1 MALST
6 LQQVGPG
13 GTGGGNLR
21 RLGTIL
27 RERSW
32 LILLCTLL
40 GGALATAYTHYAP
53 KRYAA
58 KATVKYQTA
67 MSHWLALVDRPDF
80 NVATLLAET
89 RGKLE
94 DDALLRRVALA
105 QQLGENPRYSGG
117 LYGSD
122 ATDRAVAKLRR
133 NLRIETPRDATA
145 LDIVVTD
152 RSPELA
158 TRLANAVV
166 EELLTEY
173 ARVRGELLEEISS
186 RLRSMQDEI
195 WREYRARQPVAAGA
209 PGVDEAVDQRRRELQ
224 DRLRTMTT
232 QLVEANLRRLELAGQ
247 LAQARELAAQP
258 TAALQVPFIASQAG
272 VSSARAALLQSQ
284 VALEEISERYKAK
297 HPDYTKA
304 AEARDTA
311 QQALAGEIQSALA
324 VLEEEVEAARGRSAE
339 LQQGIDAGLA
349 EVARLS
355 PPPAAEA
362 AAVPSAALSEAEALR
377 QIGERVMARLAEFQF
392 SGDVILTPLRQT
404 QRAEPPTVPVG
415 QSAVRLLG
423 TGLLAGLIVGLL
435 MSLVFGYGDT
445 SLKTVDEVEQLLN
458 LPVLCV
464 VPRLKDNDTELAAA
478 EGFRSLRTSIA
489 VSSKGKEPR
498 LLQFTS
504 TSPDEGKT
512 FCALNFAVGL
522 AQQGHKTVLVECDLR
537 RPMAAPSLALV
548 KVDAAGVS
556 DFLKAASAAPGAGT
570 ERGRKRPESD
580 LSFAEIR
587 KKKGAQ
593 DDAAKAEAAPV
604 PQPAGAAGLGV
615 EAIVQQTEVPN
626 LCFVAAGKPAANPTE
641 LLARPR
647 FEDLLNG
654 LLQRYDR
661 VVLDSAPVLGVSE
674 TLLIANRMQGVCF
687 VLRGGQT
694 PRRAVVRAVEMM
706 RRADVPVLGV
716 VLNGLNLRR
725 SDPYGQDYYYHRAAS

>member
-1 MALST
+1 MA
-6 LQQVGPG
+6 
-13 GTGGGNLR
+13 GGNFR
-21 RLGTIL
+21 RLGAIL

-32 LILLCTLL
+32 LIFLFVLL
-40 GGALATAYTHYAP
+40 GGALATAYARYAP
-53 KRYAA
+53 KRFAA

-67 MSHWLALVDRPDF
+67 MSHWLALVDRPEL

-94 DDALLRRVALA
+94 DDALLRRVVVA
-105 QQLGENPRYSGG
+105 QQLSENPRYGGGESGP
-117 LYGSD
+117 
-122 ATDRAVAKLRR
+122 AAIDRAVLKLRR
-133 NLRIETPRDATA
+133 NLQLQTTFDATV

-152 RSPELA
+152 RSAELA
-158 TRLANAVV
+158 ARMANAVV
-166 EELLTEY
+166 EELLTDY
-173 ARVRGELLEEISS
+173 ARVRAELIDEVSS
-186 RLRSMQDEI
+186 RLRAMQEEI
-195 WREYRARQPVAAGA
+195 WKEYRARQPVVADATGAAA
-209 PGVDEAVDQRRRELQ
+209 SADQRRSELQ
-224 DRLRTMTT
+224 DRLRAMTT

-247 LAQARELAAQP
+247 LAQARDLAAQP
-258 TAALQVPFIASQAG
+258 TAAVQVPFIASQPA
-272 VSSARAALLQSQ
+272 VSAARAALLQSQ
-284 VALEEISERYKAK
+284 VALEQVSERYKAK
-297 HPDYTKA
+297 HPEYIEA
-304 AEARDTA
+304 AQVRDAA
-311 QQALAGEIQSALA
+311 QQTLAREVQSALA
-324 VLEEEVEAARGRSAE
+324 VLEEEVEAARGRSTE
-339 LQQGIDAGLA
+339 LQQQIDAGLA
-349 EVARLS
+349 EVGALS
-355 PPPAAEA
+355 PPPTTQA
-362 AAVPSAALSEAEALR
+362 AAVPSPPLSEAEILR

-392 SGDVILTPLRQT
+392 GGDAILTPLRQT
-404 QRAEPPTVPVG
+404 QQAQPPTTPVG
-415 QSAVRLLG
+415 QSPGRLLG
-423 TGLLAGLIVGLL
+423 AGLLAGLIVGLL
-435 MSLVFGYGDT
+435 LSLVFGYGDT

-556 DFLKAASAAPGAGT
+556 DFLKAPGSATGAGI
-570 ERGRKRPESD
+570 ERGQTRPGSD

-587 KKKGAQ
+587 KKKGEQ
-593 DDAAKAEAAPV
+593 GDADQGEAV
-604 PQPAGAAGLGV
+604 LAAGPSGTAVLGL
-615 EAIVQQTEVPN
+615 EGIVQQTEVPN
-626 LCFVAAGKPAANPTE
+626 LSFVAAGKPVANPTE

-647 FEDLLNG
+647 FEELLNG

-661 VVLDSAPVLGVSE
+661 IVLDSAPLLGVSE
-674 TLLIANRMQGVCF
+674 TLLIASRMQGVCF

-694 PRRAVVRAVEMM
+694 PRRAILRAVEIM

-716 VLNGLNLRR
+716 VLNGMSPRR
-725 SDPYGQDYYYHRAAS
+725 SDPYGQDYYYHRTTS